1 MRAPVYTPRERAC
14 LSMAD
19 RVAVRLYH
27 ASVGWVESV
36 VWPTQHEDL
45 AALLRRVQFDLQ
57 NGVALGHREL
67 ERVCVYAVAEHPLW
81 GEMRCALPRRGV
93 PPEVEHPLADAS
105 YPVPQS
111 ARHSH

>member
-1 MRAPVYTPRERAC
+1 MRQPVYTPRERAC

-19 RVAVRLYH
+19 RVAVRLYTERH
-27 ASVGWVESV
+27 GWLESV

-67 ERVCVYAVAEHPLW
+67 ERVCIYAVAEHPLW
-81 GEMRCALPRRGV
+81 GEMRCALPRRGM
-93 PPEVEHPLADAS
+93 PAEVEHPLRDLY
-105 YPVPQS
+105 YPVPAS
-111 ARHSH
+111 ARRH